1 MATLDDVSRLAA
13 RLPETTQVERHGNR
27 AWAVTL
33 ASGKLGVYAWER
45 PFSKADIKRYGSE
58 PVPAGP
64 IVAAAVGDLAEKEAV
79 LASGTPGL
87 FTIPHFDGYAAV
99 LIELDEVDEPA
110 LEAALVDAWLAKAT
124 SRLSA
129 AYLAGEP

>member
-27 AWAVTL
+27 AWSVADKVF
-33 ASGKLGVYAWER
+33 AWER
-45 PFSKADIKRYGSE
+45 PFSKADIKRYGAA

-64 IVAAAVGDLAEKEAV
+64 IVAAAVGDLAEKDAV

-87 FTIPHFDGYAAV
+87 FTIPHFNGYAAV
-99 LIELDEVDEPA
+99 LIALAAVDEAA
-110 LEAALVDAWLAKAT
+110 LEAALVDAWLAKAPT
-124 SRLSA
+124 RLSA
-129 AYLAGEP
+129 AYLAAEP